1 MTNVINSSENS
12 AIRTEGMLSMM
23 DILIVVARRK
33 RLIAVTTMSAAVLM
47 TAVSFALPNIY
58 KSSTRLLPPQQAQS
72 SASAL
77 LSQLGGLAGDLGGGK
92 SSTDLYVS
100 MLKSR
105 TIADRL
111 IERFDLEKQFQTD
124 SQEIARLALE
134 KNTQVTAG
142 KDGLITIEVESKD
155 RKQAAPLANAYVD
168 ELIKLT
174 RVLAVTEAAKRR
186 LFFQQQLES
195 AKNGLA
201 AAEIALKSGID
212 AKGLVSVDSES
223 GAIVETLG
231 RLRAQASAKEIELDS
246 MRAFVTA
253 NNPDFVRVQ
262 EELLSLRRELAR
274 LENGGRNKR
283 NDDEGSTS
291 GTRAGLE
298 NIKLLRDVKYHQML
312 YELLAKQY
320 EVARIDEAKNS
331 SVIQVLD
338 TAIEP
343 EGKSKPNRLLLII
356 SGVFGGG
363 FAAILWSLLT
373 EGLKR
378 ARAKPARAAQLEELQ
393 SELKSR

>member
-1 MTNVINSSENS
+1 MTNVTNSSEDS
-12 AIRTEGMLSMM
+12 AIRNEGMLSMM
-23 DILIVVARRK
+23 DIMIVVARRK

-77 LSQLGGLAGDLGGGK
+77 LSQLGGLAGDLASGK
-92 SSTDLYVS
+92 SSADLYVS
-100 MLKSR
+100 MLRSR

-111 IERFDLEKQFQTD
+111 IERFDLKKQFKTD
-124 SQEIARLALE
+124 SQERARLTLE
-134 KNTQVTAG
+134 KSTQVTAG
-142 KDGLITIEVESKD
+142 KDGLITIDVESQD
-155 RKQAAPLANAYVD
+155 RKQVAPLANAYVD
-168 ELIKLT
+168 ELVKLT

-186 LFFQQQLES
+186 LFFQQQLEL
-195 AKNGLA
+195 AKNNLA
-201 AAEIALKSGID
+201 SAEVALKSGID

-231 RLRAQASAKEIELDS
+231 RLRAQISAKEIELDS

-274 LENGGRNKR
+274 LENGGRNKT
-283 NDDEGSTS
+283 NGDEGSTS
-291 GTRAGLE
+291 SGRAGLE

-343 EGKSKPNRLLLII
+343 EGKSKPNRLLLVI
-356 SGVFGGG
+356 SGALAGG
-363 FAAILWSLLT
+363 FAAVLWSLLT

-378 ARAKPARAAQLEELQ
+378 ARAVPARATQLQELQ